1 MGQTTRKSTK
11 EKTGSIEK
19 ANQKD
24 SYRVKRNM
32 RQSKNHKKGV
42 KVSQKTVARIM
53 KDGDIRS
60 KTKKKSLALQ

>member
-1 MGQTTRKSTK
+1 
-11 EKTGSIEK
+11 
-19 ANQKD
+19 
-24 SYRVKRNM
+24 M